1 MRPINSGFRYLKG
14 SLFFWKLY
22 RVLLILK
29 TSFILSLTKFNS
41 PFLFR
46 QKKKTWIREQQDKS
60 FLLTKYYSYWNV
72 LYLVK
77 MRNLSLVSIWSLR
90 SLRKMFAIAAIIRK
104 PLSSDR
110 SDRSH
115 NDRWDRKSSISAI
128 AGKWFPYDRC
138 DRWEKKSSAIAA
150 IAATTIAEIEK
161 VLSQWSL
168 SLRSLESGFHMIA
181 ELFFFCQRS
190 QRSQRS

>member
-14 SLFFWKLY
+14 SLFFGKLY

-72 LYLVK
+72 FYLVK
-77 MRNLSLVSIWSLR
+77 MRNLSLVSIGSLR
-90 SLRKMFAIAAIIRK
+90 SLRKMFR
-104 PLSSDR
+104 DR
-110 SDRSH
+110 R
-115 NDRWDRKSSISAI
+115 DRKSSISAIVVAAI

-190 QRSQRS
+190 

>member
-14 SLFFWKLY
+14 SLFFLKLY

-72 LYLVK
+72 FYLVK

-90 SLRKMFAIAAIIRK
+90 SLRKKRF
-104 PLSSDR
+104 SDS

-115 NDRWDRKSSISAI
+115 NDRWDRKSPISVIVVAAI
-128 AGKWFPYDRC
+128 AGKWFPYDR
-138 DRWEKKSSAIAA
+138 W
-150 IAATTIAEIEK
+150 T
-161 VLSQWSL
+161 
-168 SLRSLESGFHMIA
+168 
-181 ELFFFCQRS
+181 FFFCQRS